1 MPEKK
6 LSLCL
11 SRAALGPL
19 LVLGTQSHIN
29 NHLHTLGIQMCFFPG
44 VCILYLDSN
53 GERVFN
59 QIYFIYSNC
68 LFCQQERNPVKWIFS

>member
-1 MPEKK
+1 MPEEK

-19 LVLGTQSHIN
+19 LGLGTRNHIN
-29 NHLHTLGIQMCFFPG
+29 SHLHALGIQVCSFPG

-53 GERVFN
+53 RERVFN
-59 QIYFIYSNC
+59 QIYFIHSNC